1 MRQKITLKKP
11 TFRRYRQ
18 REAFMK
24 EIENEGPERSK
35 GNWMRVKS
43 KKPAMKGISQR
54 RKWLSKPKA

>member
-1 MRQKITLKKP
+1 M
-11 TFRRYRQ
+11 
-18 REAFMK
+18 EALMK